1 MRRPSSWYG
10 ILANASTVLVLGAL
24 VVGAVLPFYWMG
36 ATSFKGNQELYTL
49 ASPLAVHQFT
59 LTNYRGLLGT
69 TPFWAWFVNSVVTS
83 GASTLIALIF
93 GALAAYGVS
102 RFHSRAAQFA
112 ASLSLT
118 AYLVP
123 RSLFVIPLFQMMI
136 GLHLL
141 NTLTGLVASYL
152 TFTLPF
158 CIWYLTG
165 FFQAVPTALDE
176 AALVDGASYLQ
187 VLTKVVLPLAR
198 PGLVAATIFSFTT
211 AWNEFMYPL
220 VLTQVADKQTLTA
233 GLASLQQGDVF
244 VWGQIMAAGVLTSIP
259 VIVFYGLIFRQVTGG
274 LSAGAV
280 KG

>member
-1 MRRPSSWYG
+1 MTRSSAWYAV
-10 ILANASTVLVLGAL
+10 LANGGTILVLGAL
-24 VVGAVLPFYWMG
+24 VVGALLPFYWMG
-36 ATSFKGNQELYTL
+36 ATSFKGNQELYSL
-49 ASPLAVHQFT
+49 ASPLIVQRST
-59 LTNYRGLLGT
+59 MSNYAGLLGT
-69 TPFWAWFVNSVVTS
+69 TPFWAWFVNSIVTS
-83 GASTLIALIF
+83 GASTLIALVF

-102 RFHSRAAQFA
+102 RFHSRAAQLA
-112 ASLSLT
+112 ARLSLT

-123 RSLFVIPLFQMMI
+123 RSLFVIPLFEIMI
-136 GLHLL
+136 RLHLL
-141 NTLTGLVASYL
+141 NTLTGLVIAYL

-165 FFQAVPTALDE
+165 FFQAIPNALDE
-176 AALVDGASYLQ
+176 AALADGASYLQ

-220 VLTQVADKQTLTA
+220 VLTQIATKQTLTA

-244 VWGQIMAAGVLTSIP
+244 VWGQIMAAGVLASIP
-259 VIVFYGLIFRQVTGG
+259 IIIFYGLIFREVTGG